1 MNAIETRALTKR
13 YGDVVALNDL
23 TLDVREGEMLALL
36 GVNGAGKTTAIKL
49 LSCLTAP
56 DGGDAWLHG
65 QSIRTDAQAVKCMIN
80 VSPQQTA
87 VARRLTVCE
96 NLRFIA
102 EINGMRAD
110 EAEAATQ
117 NIMEELGLAE
127 VATRRAD
134 TLSGGWQR
142 RLSIAMALISKPK
155 VLFLDEP
162 TLGLDVIARHQL
174 WEHIA
179 SLKGKMTVVL
189 TTHYLEEAEALC
201 DRIAILSGGR
211 LVALGTV
218 EELKALADTDSFE
231 KAFVTICAKGVER

>member
-1 MNAIETRALTKR
+1 MNAIEIKSLTKR
-13 YGDVVALNDL
+13 YGDVVALKDL
-23 TLDVREGEMLALL
+23 TLDVKEGEMIALL

-65 QSIRTDAQAVKCMIN
+65 HSIRTDAQAVKCIIN

-87 VARRLTVCE
+87 VARRLTVRE
-96 NLRFIA
+96 NLTFIA
-102 EINGMRAD
+102 EINGMRAAD
-110 EAEAATQ
+110 AKAAAQKSIET
-117 NIMEELGLAE
+117 LGLAE
-127 VATRRAD
+127 VAARRAD

-142 RLSIAMALISKPK
+142 RLSIAMALISNPK

-179 SLKGKMTVVL
+179 TLKGKMTVVL

-211 LVALGTV
+211 LVALGTA
-218 EELKALADTDSFE
+218 EELKALAGTDNFE
-231 KAFVTICAKGVER
+231 KAFVTLCQKGVRV